1 MDCSPPDSTCLW
13 EFPGKNTGVGCHFLL
28 WGNLPKIKVLTEFDP
43 FGGCEGRMCYCPLSR
58 LVDGH
63 LLPGFVSVQATGLA
77 NWRVYVVRPYN
88 RTTRGKVNIWQ
99 ACQKVCN
106 TTIRKPGNNLFFI
119 SNYRSALCLQCSI
132 LNVLLSHSW
141 PQMFSAELQGNSF
154 SPSISLPNAKVVE
167 TQWRLFLW
175 IDAMN

>member
-119 SNYRSALCLQCSI
+119 SNYRSALCLDVLLNVISRRRKLRTGKLVWMPAEGRQSI
-132 LNVLLSHSW
+132 L
-141 PQMFSAELQGNSF
+141 
-154 SPSISLPNAKVVE
+154 PSQEEWKIFPINLK
-167 TQWRLFLW
+167 F
-175 IDAMN
+175 I